1 MAAILAS
8 VLKKVNTKNLA
19 DLTLLHSERPKLFTI
34 LAFVSAIWLWVHIF
48 QIQEKLSQG
57 LAGEQKKQLE
67 TLMSDMDKNYQEKV
81 TEMHEKHVV
90 SII

>member
-1 MAAILAS
+1 MIG
-8 VLKKVNTKNLA
+8 
-19 DLTLLHSERPKLFTI
+19 LHQ
-34 LAFVSAIWLWVHIF
+34 VHIF

-57 LAGEQKKQLE
+57 LAGEQKRQLE